1 MSRQRTRHAG
11 RSTLRTVSIA
21 VVIPRFAITSG
32 CGGDDQASASPTDT
46 LSRSSW
52 IEEVNARCVE
62 HNGALGDIIGPLF
75 ASGPPSPDDAQTA
88 LDDIVARTRD
98 ITAEIDALAEP
109 SALTIHVSA
118 LVAALDAGSDRAEE
132 LGGEAFFATDEDPYQ
147 QAADIAGEL
156 GLDACDTED

>member
-1 MSRQRTRHAG
+1 
-11 RSTLRTVSIA
+11 VSIA
-21 VVIPRFAITSG
+21 LIVAGLSVTSG
-32 CGGDDQASASPTDT
+32 CGDDDPASASPTDT

-62 HNGALGDIIGPLF
+62 HNAALGDIIGPLF
-75 ASGPPSPDDAQTA
+75 ASGPPSPDDAQAA
-88 LDDIVARTRD
+88 LDDIVARTRG
-98 ITAEIDALAEP
+98 ITAEIDALPEP

-132 LGGEAFFATDEDPYQ
+132 LGGEMFFATEEDPYR
-147 QAADIAGEL
+147 QAGDIAGEL